1 MAKRFHPLM
10 AITAIVKSTSSLSL
24 NSLRANSN
32 TLSGTCSWLTNVT
45 ASVHANA
52 ARSRS
57 VKKGASL
64 QTTTAYSLC
73 SVSPCAQEQSRNN
86 RGHHAVSW
94 PVTGCYVAPAWLRP
108 GASVRCL
115 ARAGWSAARRACETD
130 LESFGDAVAVG
141 EFADVAV

>member
-1 MAKRFHPLM
+1 MVEACAPRFRLARRGSWPGADRAGRRAPLE
-10 AITAIVKSTSSLSL
+10 
-24 NSLRANSN
+24 NSPKTR
-32 TLSGTCSWLTNVT
+32 GTIEEQ
-45 ASVHANA
+45 
-52 ARSRS
+52 SRNHR
-57 VKKGASL
+57 G
-64 QTTTAYSLC
+64 TI
-73 SVSPCAQEQSRNN
+73 EGQSRNN

-141 EFADVAV
+141 QFADVGVLLAD